1 MKWSVV
7 LRIAFVFVL
16 ALYPFFVFF
25 GLQSL
30 PPGVIGLILA
40 VLLMMRFG
48 VIRLTEKSTVLP
60 GFIVLFLYAVT
71 SALLG
76 SKQMLLY
83 YPVLVNALLLV
94 LFAGSL
100 CTKEPLLIRV
110 VRARGT
116 PVAEHATRYLTRLT
130 AVWAVFFLV
139 NGLIAVWTTT
149 ASIEIWTIYNGIISY
164 LAVAILASGEW
175 IYRGHYKKR
184 YGIDD

>member
-1 MKWSVV
+1 MNWSVV
-7 LRIAFVFVL
+7 PRIAFVFVL
-16 ALYPFFVFF
+16 ALYPFLVFF
-25 GLQSL
+25 GLRVL
-30 PPGVIGLILA
+30 PPGVVGLILA

-48 VIRLTEKSTVLP
+48 IVRLTERSTVLP
-60 GFIVLFLYAVT
+60 GFVVVFLYAVT

-76 SKQMLLY
+76 STQMLLY
-83 YPVLVNALLLV
+83 YPVLVNTLLLV

-100 CTKEPLLIRV
+100 FTKDPLLIRV

-116 PVAEHATRYLTRLT
+116 PVAEHATGYLTRLT

-139 NGLIAVWTTT
+139 NGLIAAWTTT

-175 IYRGHYKKR
+175 VYRGYYKKR

>member
-1 MKWSVV
+1 VNWSVV
-7 LRIAFVFVL
+7 LRIAFVL
-16 ALYPFFVFF
+16 ILSLYPFFVFF
-25 GLQSL
+25 GLQTL
-30 PPGVIGLILA
+30 PPGVVGLILA

-48 VIRLTEKSTVLP
+48 VIRFTEKLTVLP

-100 CTKEPLLIRV
+100 CTKEPLLVRF

-116 PVAEHATRYLTRLT
+116 PVGAHATRYLSRLT
-130 AVWAVFFLV
+130 AVWAGFFVV

-149 ASIEIWTIYNGIISY
+149 TSIETWTIYNGIISY
-164 LAVAILASGEW
+164 LVVAVLASGEW
-175 IYRGHYKKR
+175 IYRGYYKKR
-184 YGIDD
+184 YGIDN

>member
-25 GLQSL
+25 GLRVL
-30 PPGVIGLILA
+30 PPGGVGLILA

-48 VIRLTEKSTVLP
+48 VIRLTERSIVLP
-60 GFIVLFLYAVT
+60 GFIVLFLYAAT

-76 SKQMLLY
+76 STQMLLY

-100 CTKEPLLIRV
+100 RTKEPLLNRV

-116 PVAEHATRYLTRLT
+116 PIGEHTARYLTRLT
-130 AVWAVFFLV
+130 AIWAGFFLV

-149 ASIEIWTIYNGIISY
+149 SSIETWTIYNGIISY
-164 LAVAILASGEW
+164 LFVAVLASGEW
-175 IYRGHYKKR
+175 IYRGYYKKR
-184 YGIDD
+184 YGIDK

>member
-25 GLQSL
+25 GLRVL
-30 PPGVIGLILA
+30 PPGGVGLILA

-48 VIRLTEKSTVLP
+48 VIRLTERSIVLP
-60 GFIVLFLYAVT
+60 GFIVLFLYAAT

-76 SKQMLLY
+76 STQMLLY

-100 CTKEPLLIRV
+100 RTKEPLLNRV

-116 PVAEHATRYLTRLT
+116 PVGEHTARYLTRLT
-130 AVWAVFFLV
+130 AIWAVFFLV

-149 ASIEIWTIYNGIISY
+149 TSIEIWTIYNGIISY
-164 LAVAILASGEW
+164 LIVAALAASEW

-184 YGIDD
+184 FGIDN